1 MNKKKIMWFL
11 LLIIFIIIA
20 VVIAVSAKPRD
31 TSNDNSLAIK
41 RINNSQNKN
50 TIANNIDANNDSKNE
65 IATVNTESKYKRK
78 VLSDGILYS
87 QTDELIKA
95 DKIIG
100 TNYFDTTINDMY
112 LNPDNYIGKKIEIEG
127 LYLVSEPYTFVGRF
141 STANVCAYCVGGF
154 SYIQY
159 EFDGMVLEQLKDQ
172 ETWIK
177 LIGTWEKGKM
187 NYGTEENPYYD
198 DYYYLKVLNFEIM
211 NEKGEDTVKN

>member
-1 MNKKKIMWFL
+1 MNKKKIMWIL
-11 LLIIFIIIA
+11 LLIVFVIAII
-20 VVIAVSAKPRD
+20 VIAVLAKPRD
-31 TSNDNSLAIK
+31 TSNDNSVAVK
-41 RINNSQNKN
+41 QV
-50 TIANNIDANNDSKNE
+50 TDSK
-65 IATVNTESKYKRK
+65 ESKNNTSNVAKQNTGKEYKRS
-78 VLSDGILYS
+78 VLNDGILYS
-87 QTDELIKA
+87 ESGEKLKA

-100 TNYFDTTINDMY
+100 TEYFDTTINDMY
-112 LNPDNYIGKKIEIEG
+112 LYPDNYVGKKIEIEG
-127 LYLVSEPYTFVGRF
+127 FYLVAEPYTFVGRY
-141 STANVCAYCVGGF
+141 STSSVCPYCTGGF

-159 EFDGMVLEQLKDQ
+159 EFDGKIEETLKDQ

>member
-1 MNKKKIMWFL
+1 MNKKKIMWIL
-11 LLIIFIIIA
+11 LLIVFVIAIIA
-20 VVIAVSAKPRD
+20 IAVLAKPRD
-31 TSNDNSLAIK
+31 TSNDNSVAVK
-41 RINNSQNKN
+41 QV
-50 TIANNIDANNDSKNE
+50 NDSK
-65 IATVNTESKYKRK
+65 ESKNNTSNVVKQNTSKEHKRS
-78 VLSDGILYS
+78 VLNDGILYS
-87 QTDELIKA
+87 ESGEKLKA

-100 TNYFDTTINDMY
+100 TEYFDTTINDMY
-112 LNPDNYIGKKIEIEG
+112 LYPDNYVGKKIEIEG
-127 LYLVSEPYTFVGRF
+127 FYLVAEPYTFVGRY
-141 STANVCAYCVGGF
+141 STSSVCPYCTGGF

-159 EFDGMVLEQLKDQ
+159 EFDGKIEETLKDQ